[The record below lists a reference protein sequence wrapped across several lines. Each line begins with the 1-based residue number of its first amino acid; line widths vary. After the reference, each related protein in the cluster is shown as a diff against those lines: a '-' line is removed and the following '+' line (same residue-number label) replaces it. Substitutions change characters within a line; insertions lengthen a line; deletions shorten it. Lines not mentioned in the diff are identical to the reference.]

1 MRNWIALLTYAWS
14 MSESVRASSQFGLK
28 LLEVLSS
35 SLSAEFVEL
44 FLMFLSTD
52 FEVSSHLTPLPPTV
66 RKLRSFDFAIKD
78 AVFRKLRAR
87 CRDKRLPGDWPFLV
101 NEAFFAVLGERVVA
115 LTDLGKLLPLLGSA
129 LPFGGPQGLPEISS
143 QEISLYPF
151 ICGSLVS
158 RGSAVYFGP
167 WCYFGH

>member
-44 FLMFLSTD
+44 FLMFLPTD

-78 AVFRKLRAR
+78 AVFNKLRMR
-87 CRDKRLPGDWPFLV
+87 CQDKRLPGDWP
-101 NEAFFAVLGERVVA
+101 
-115 LTDLGKLLPLLGSA
+115 
-129 LPFGGPQGLPEISS
+129 
-143 QEISLYPF
+143 SL
-151 ICGSLVS
+151 
-158 RGSAVYFGP
+158 A
-167 WCYFGH
+167 